1 MGTCVGLEACP
12 GCIQP
17 QSLNWIRKWTD
28 GFMGTSRKIPV
39 YFSHYCRVSFKSIVL
54 QKVKKCI
61 WMKKKIYFK
70 KHKKD
75 WKNRLWTTGIW
86 IFYCGLR
93 VNAPIWMIVWTDNK
107 SSVSS
112 CPQAKKRH
120 ISELGVSGSLAATEE
135 ILGFGCS
142 QRWRDY
148 QGGQAAAVAF
158 RLSGVILCGFQSLFL
173 KWSHVGRV
181 D

>member
-1 MGTCVGLEACP
+1 MGLWVPPEKSQ
-12 GCIQP
+12 CI
-17 QSLNWIRKWTD
+17 LATTVECLLKTLFYRRWKNAFEWKR
-28 GFMGTSRKIPV
+28 
-39 YFSHYCRVSFKSIVL
+39 KSIL
-54 QKVKKCI
+54 KSI
-61 WMKKKIYFK
+61 
-70 KHKKD
+70 KKD
-75 WKNRLWTTGIW
+75 WKNRLSTTGIW
-86 IFYCGLR
+86 IFYCGLQ
-93 VNAPIWMIVWTDNK
+93 VYAPIWMIVWTDNK

-120 ISELGVSGSLAATEE
+120 ISELGVSRSLAATEE

-148 QGGQAAAVAF
+148 QGGRAAAAAF